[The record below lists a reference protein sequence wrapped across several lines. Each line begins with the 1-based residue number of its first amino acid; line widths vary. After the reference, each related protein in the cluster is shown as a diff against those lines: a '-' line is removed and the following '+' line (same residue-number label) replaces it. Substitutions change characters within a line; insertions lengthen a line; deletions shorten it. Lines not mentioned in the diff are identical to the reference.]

1 MPDGM
6 QTLDHEGVIVHQH
19 NIGQF
24 IGVWGVLLGLTAIEV
39 YLGYQNLQPLKMLFI
54 LLGLSIIKA
63 ALIILYFMHMKFEV
77 RRMRY
82 VLMTALVV
90 CLCLMTVFF
99 ADAARII
106 SLGVRQ

>member
-6 QTLDHEGVIVHQH
+6 QTANHEGVIVHVH
-19 NIGQF
+19 KLGQF
-24 IGVWGVLLGLTAIEV
+24 FWVWGALLGLTGIEV
-39 YLGYQNLQPLKMLFI
+39 FLGYQNLQPMKMLFI
-54 LLGLSIIKA
+54 LLGLSIVKS

-82 VLMTALVV
+82 VLMTALIV
-90 CLCLMTVFF
+90 CLCLMSIFF

-106 SLGVRQ
+106 HLGVR

>member
-6 QTLDHEGVIVHQH
+6 QTLNHEGVIVHQH

-54 LLGLSIIKA
+54 LLGLSIIKS
-63 ALIILYFMHMKFEV
+63 ALIILYFMHLKFEV

-90 CLCLMTVFF
+90 CLCLMFTFF
-99 ADAARII
+99 ADAVRII
-106 SLGVRQ
+106 NLGIRQ

>member
-6 QTLDHEGVIVHQH
+6 QTLDHEGVIVHEH
-19 NIGQF
+19 KTGQF
-24 IGVWGVLLGLTAIEV
+24 IGVWGTLLALTAIEV
-39 YLGYQNLQPLKMLFI
+39 YLGYQNMQPMKMLFI
-54 LLGLSIIKA
+54 LLGLSIVKA

-90 CLCLMTVFF
+90 CLCLMFMFF
-99 ADAARII
+99 ADAVRII
-106 SLGVRQ
+106 DLGVRS

>member
-6 QTLDHEGVIVHQH
+6 QTVDHEGVIVHEH
-19 NIGQF
+19 KIGQF
-24 IGVWGVLLGLTAIEV
+24 IGVWGALLALTGIEV
-39 YLGYQNLQPLKMLFI
+39 YLGYQNMQPMKMLFI

-63 ALIILYFMHMKFEV
+63 ALIILYFMHMKFEM

-90 CLCLMTVFF
+90 CLCLMFTFF
-99 ADAARII
+99 ADAVRII
-106 SLGVRQ
+106 DLGIRQ

>member
-6 QTLDHEGVIVHQH
+6 QTVDHEGVIVHAH
-19 NIGQF
+19 GIGQF
-24 IGVWGVLLGLTAIEV
+24 IGVWGALLVLTGIEV
-39 YLGYQNLQPLKMLFI
+39 YLGYQNMQPLKMLFI

-63 ALIILYFMHMKFEV
+63 ALIILYFMHMKFEMK
-77 RRMRY
+77 RMRY

-90 CLCLMTVFF
+90 CLCLMFTFF

-106 SLGVRQ
+106 DLGVR

>member
-1 MPDGM
+1 M
-6 QTLDHEGVIVHQH
+6 QASNHEGAVART
-19 NIGQF
+19 GQF
-24 IGVWGVLLGLTAIEV
+24 FWVWGALLGLTAIEV

-54 LLGLSIIKA
+54 LLGLSIVKS

-90 CLCLMTVFF
+90 CLCLMFVFF
-99 ADAARII
+99 ADAVRII
-106 SLGVRQ
+106 DLGIR

>member
-6 QTLDHEGVIVHQH
+6 QTANHEGVIVHEH
-19 NIGQF
+19 KIGQF
-24 IGVWGVLLGLTAIEV
+24 FWVWGALLGLTAVEV
-39 YLGYQNLQPLKMLFI
+39 YLGYQNLQPLKMLFM
-54 LLGLSIIKA
+54 LLGLSIIKS

-82 VLMTALVV
+82 VLMTALIV
-90 CLCLMTVFF
+90 CLCLMSVFF

>member
-1 MPDGM
+1 MAHDM
-6 QTLDHEGVIVHQH
+6 QTLDHEGVILHEH
-19 NIGQF
+19 KIGQF
-24 IGVWGVLLGLTAIEV
+24 IAVWGALLGLTAIEV

-63 ALIILYFMHMKFEV
+63 ALIILYFMHMKFEM

>member
-6 QTLDHEGVIVHQH
+6 QTANHEGVIVHEH
-19 NIGQF
+19 KLGQF
-24 IGVWGVLLGLTAIEV
+24 IGVWGGLLILTAIEV
-39 YLGYQNLQPLKMLFI
+39 YLGYQNMQPMKMLFI
-54 LLGLSIIKA
+54 LLGLSIIKS

-82 VLMTALVV
+82 VLMTALIV
-90 CLCLMTVFF
+90 CLCLMSVFF

-106 SLGVRQ
+106 HLRVR

>member
-6 QTLDHEGVIVHQH
+6 QTVNHEGVIVHEH
-19 NIGQF
+19 KIGQF
-24 IGVWGVLLGLTAIEV
+24 IGVWGALLGLTAIEV
-39 YLGYQNLQPLKMLFI
+39 YLGYQNMQPLRMLFI
-54 LLGLSIIKA
+54 LLGLSIIKS

-90 CLCLMTVFF
+90 CLSLMTIFF
-99 ADAARII
+99 ADAFRII
-106 SLGVRQ
+106 NLGIRQ

>member
-6 QTLDHEGVIVHQH
+6 QTVDHEGVVVHEH
-19 NIGQF
+19 KIGQF
-24 IGVWGVLLGLTAIEV
+24 IGVWGALLVLTGIEV

-63 ALIILYFMHMKFEV
+63 ALIILYFMHMKFEM

-90 CLCLMTVFF
+90 CLCLMFTFF
-99 ADAARII
+99 ADAVRII
-106 SLGVRQ
+106 DLGIRQ

>member
-6 QTLDHEGVIVHQH
+6 QTVNHEGAIVHVH
-19 NIGQF
+19 KLGQF
-24 IGVWGVLLGLTAIEV
+24 FWVWGALLGLTGIEV
-39 YLGYQNLQPLKMLFI
+39 YLGYQNLQPLKMLFM
-54 LLGLSIIKA
+54 LLGISIVKS

-82 VLMTALVV
+82 VLITTLVV
-90 CLCLMTVFF
+90 CLCLMSIFF

-106 SLGVRQ
+106 HLGVR

>member
-6 QTLDHEGVIVHQH
+6 QTLNHEGVIVHEH
-19 NIGQF
+19 KIGQF
-24 IGVWGVLLGLTAIEV
+24 IAVWGALLGLTAIEV

-63 ALIILYFMHMKFEV
+63 ALIILYFMHMKFEI

-99 ADAARII
+99 ADAVRII
-106 SLGVRQ
+106 DLGIRQ

>member
-6 QTLDHEGVIVHQH
+6 QTANHEGVIVHEDKT
-19 NIGQF
+19 GQF
-24 IGVWGVLLGLTAIEV
+24 IWVWGALLVLTAIEV
-39 YLGYQNLQPLKMLFI
+39 YLGYQNLQPMKMLFI
-54 LLGLSIIKA
+54 LLGLSIVKS

-82 VLMTALVV
+82 VLMTVLIV
-90 CLCLMTVFF
+90 CLCLMSVFF

-106 SLGVRQ
+106 NLGIRQ